1 MNIDMETAIVLSKI
15 SNKPFI
21 EVVPI
26 DGPVVALAG
35 IIMPLRVL
43 ACCLC
48 GAIDIRCANGPDQ
61 HNIEKLIEFARR
73 HDLPF
78 DTPHLMR
85 GALKDYHSAVRHL
98 LDHLRVS
105 EEHPKAALIELI
117 EQIDADY
124 SSRVLAG

>member
-1 MNIDMETAIVLSKI
+1 MNIDMQTAMVLSKI

-21 EVVPI
+21 EVVPC

-35 IIMPLRVL
+35 IIMPLRVF
-43 ACCLC
+43 ACCL
-48 GAIDIRCANGPDQ
+48 GSAIDIRCANGTDQ

-73 HDLPF
+73 HDLPLA
-78 DTPHLMR
+78 TPPLMR
-85 GALKDYHSAVRHL
+85 GALKDYQDAIRRL

-105 EEHPKAALIELI
+105 EEHPKEALIELI